1 MSFTEPLDARQLDV
15 RQLMCVFN
23 REFLASDKTELIGG
37 ASEPYYEPGAP
48 HCIHFRADFVRSAL
62 HEVAHWCVAGRRRRQ
77 LPDYG
82 YWYSPDGRDAE
93 LQQAFFA
100 VEARPQAV
108 ERCFCE
114 AIGIAFSPSVDNVG
128 AHIEPPQLRRFET
141 RVQEWC
147 DQFERTGLP
156 SRAARFITALR
167 SNTSLSQDPM
177 PDIAA

>member
-1 MSFTEPLDARQLDV
+1 MSAGEPLDAH
-15 RQLMCVFN
+15 QLMRLFN
-23 REFLASDKTELIGG
+23 QEFAESDKTELIGG
-37 ASEPYYEPGAP
+37 AAEPYYQPGSP
-48 HCIHFRADFVRSAL
+48 HCIYFRADYVRSAL

-93 LQQAFFA
+93 QQQAFFA

-128 AHIEPPQLRRFET
+128 AQFEPQQVRRFEA
-141 RVQEWC
+141 RIQEWC
-147 DQFERTGLP
+147 DQFAHTGLP
-156 SRAARFITALR
+156 PRAARFVMVLR
-167 SNTSLSQDPM
+167 STTSLSKEPAS
-177 PDIAA
+177 DIAA

>member
-114 AIGIAFSPSVDNVG
+114 AIGIAFSPSVDNIG

>member
-1 MSFTEPLDARQLDV
+1 MSSGELLYS
-15 RQLMCVFN
+15 RQLMCLFN
-23 REFLASDKTELIGG
+23 REFALSDKTILIGG
-37 ASEPYYEPGAP
+37 ATEPYYQPGSP
-48 HCIHFRADFVRSAL
+48 HRIYFRADYVRSAL

-93 LQQAFFA
+93 QQQAFFA

-114 AIGIAFSPSVDNVG
+114 AIGILFSASVDNVG
-128 AHIEPPQLRRFET
+128 AHIEPQQLRRFEA
-141 RVQEWC
+141 RIQECC
-147 DQFERTGLP
+147 DQFERAGLP
-156 SRAARFITALR
+156 LRAARFVTGLQSITAGSRELA
-167 SNTSLSQDPM
+167 